1 MGAPGSGPVI
11 PGWWFWL
18 SVVVMAT
25 PILGVVMVLLV
36 VLG

>member
-11 PGWWFWL
+11 PGWWLWL
-18 SVVVMAT
+18 SVAV
-25 PILGVVMVLLV
+25 PILGVVVLLA

>member
-18 SVVVMAT
+18 SVVV
-25 PILGVVMVLLV
+25 PILGVVMVLLA
-36 VLG
+36 VLW